1 MITSHSGKNC
11 SLHCNIQTK
20 VRHKSSLLLN
30 ERAQCSFKVS
40 GNVCCCWASH
50 CGSSLNGLVCHT
62 QPPSSDSFC
71 NAPPSCMTPLAV
83 SYLQK
88 YFCCAVLSCSLSY
101 NYLFPMCDFNMRTNS
116 LDQTKCSPV
125 FVKEKQI
132 MGNFMA
138 FSCKTGSFHR
148 SPEPAW
154 DGCPSGSRS
163 FLKECIWLSSCSL

>member
-1 MITSHSGKNC
+1 MKGHSVVSRC
-11 SLHCNIQTK
+11 LARSAAAERASAAPRWMVWSATLSRRPLIPF
-20 VRHKSSLLLN
+20 LLL
-30 ERAQCSFKVS
+30 
-40 GNVCCCWASH
+40 
-50 CGSSLNGLVCHT
+50 L
-62 QPPSSDSFC
+62 
-71 NAPPSCMTPLAV
+71 PPSCMTPLAV
-83 SYLQK
+83 SSLQK

-101 NYLFPMCDFNMRTNS
+101 NYLFSMCDFNMQTNS

-132 MGNFMA
+132 MGDFMA

>member
-40 GNVCCCWASH
+40 GKVCCCWASH
-50 CGSSLNGLVCHT
+50 RGPSLNGLVCHT
-62 QPPSSDSFC
+62 DSFAPSPPSS
-71 NAPPSCMTPLAV
+71 MTPLAV

-88 YFCCAVLSCSLSY
+88 YFCGAVLPCSLSY
-101 NYLFPMCDFNMRTNS
+101 SCLFSMCDFNMQTNS
-116 LDQTKCSPV
+116 RDQTKCSPV

-132 MGNFMA
+132 MGDFMA

-148 SPEPAW
+148 SPSRPGMALLPAR
-154 DGCPSGSRS
+154 DHFS
-163 FLKECIWLSSCSL
+163 ECIWLSSRSL